1 MKREINIL
9 PADTFVVVNR
19 TILNESDR
27 KIISMLYQPIIGC
40 IATDLYYTL
49 WTDLDKTE
57 LLSWEYTH
65 HHLMTSLRVKMDS
78 IVTARKKLE
87 GVGLLKTFVK
97 KGDVNNYVYEM
108 FSPISASEFFNH
120 PILNI
125 VLYNNIGKKEYENLL
140 KYFKVPRINLSSY
153 EEITSTFDSVFESV
167 PASSYDNLNEDLRV
181 NKVGEIKIDKAFD
194 FDLLMS
200 IVPSGV
206 ITNRTFSR
214 EVKEL
219 INELSFV
226 YNLDANDIKS
236 PILNSIKENGLIDKV
251 LLRKN
256 VRNYYKYEND
266 NKLPSLIYKSQP
278 EYLKN
283 PVGADDR
290 RAKMIYVFENTT
302 PYNFLKGRSNG
313 AKPSSRDLS
322 LLETLLSD
330 FKLNPGVVNVLID
343 YVLKINN
350 KKLTRGFLETIASQ
364 WKRLNIETVEEA
376 MKEAEK
382 EYKKSK
388 KTNTLSNFNTG
399 KNVKEEVLP
408 DWFNQSIKKEEISA
422 DDEKSLKDMLKEF
435 S

>member
-1 MKREINIL
+1 MKEINIL

-19 TILNESDR
+19 TILNENDR
-27 KIISMLYQPIIGC
+27 KIISMLYQPIIGSM
-40 IATDLYYTL
+40 AVSLYYTL
-49 WTDLDKTE
+49 WADLDKTE
-57 LLSWEYTH
+57 LLSAEYTH
-65 HHLMTSLRVKMDS
+65 HHLMTSLRIKMES

-87 GVGLLKTFVK
+87 AVGLLKTFVK
-97 KGDVNNYVYEM
+97 KGNVNNYVYEM

-125 VLYNNIGKKEYENLL
+125 VLYNNVGKKEYESLL

-153 EEITSTFDSVFESV
+153 EELTSTFDSVFESV

-181 NKVGEIKIDKAFD
+181 NKTGEIKIDNAFD
-194 FDLLMS
+194 FDLLIS
-200 IVPSGV
+200 LVPNGV
-206 ITNRTFSR
+206 ITSKTFSK

-219 INELSFV
+219 INNLSFV
-226 YNLDANDIKS
+226 YNLDASGMKS
-236 PILNSIKENGLIDKV
+236 PILNAIKENGLIDKV

-256 VRNYYKYEND
+256 VRNYYKYENE
-266 NKLPSLIYKSQP
+266 NKLPSLVYKSQP

-283 PVGADDR
+283 PVGAGDK

-313 AKPSSRDLS
+313 AKPSSRDLN
-322 LLETLLSD
+322 LLEILLSD

-350 KKLTRGFLETIASQ
+350 KKLTRGFLETIAAQ

-388 KTNTLSNFNTG
+388 KVI
-399 KNVKEEVLP
+399 NVNSISKTPKKEVLP
-408 DWFNQSIKKEEISA
+408 EWFNQSIKKGEISEE
-422 DDEKSLKDMLKEF
+422 DEKSLKDMLKEF

>member
-1 MKREINIL
+1 MKEINIL

-27 KIISMLYQPIIGC
+27 KIISMLYQPIIGSM
-40 IATDLYYTL
+40 AVSLYYTL
-49 WTDLDKTE
+49 WADLDKTE
-57 LLSWEYTH
+57 LLSAEYTH
-65 HHLMTSLRVKMDS
+65 HHLMTSLRIKMDS
-78 IVTARKKLE
+78 IITARKKLE
-87 GVGLLKTFVK
+87 AVGLLKTFVK
-97 KGDVNNYVYEM
+97 KGNVNNYVYEM

-153 EEITSTFDSVFESV
+153 EELTSSFDDVFESV
-167 PASSYDNLNEDLRV
+167 PGTAYDNLNEDLRV
-181 NKVGEIKIDKAFD
+181 NKTGEIKLDKAFD
-194 FDLLMS
+194 FDLLIS
-200 IVPSGV
+200 SVPSGI
-206 ITNRTFSR
+206 ITNKTFSR

-219 INELSFV
+219 INNLSFV
-226 YNLDANDIKS
+226 YNIDALEMKG
-236 PILNSIKENGLIDKV
+236 PILNSIKENGLIDKT
-251 LLRKN
+251 LLRKS

-278 EYLKN
+278 EYLRN
-283 PVGADDR
+283 PVGAGDK

-322 LLETLLSD
+322 LLESLLND

-350 KKLTRGFLETIASQ
+350 KKLTRAFLETIASQ
-364 WKRLNIETVEEA
+364 WKRLGIETVEEA
-376 MKEAEK
+376 MKEAER

-388 KTNTLSNFNTG
+388 KVVSVSTSSRTVKNETLP
-399 KNVKEEVLP
+399 E
-408 DWFNQSIKKEEISA
+408 WFNQNIKKETISEE
-422 DDEKSLKDMLKEF
+422 DEKSLKDMLKEF